1 VVVQTPAALGCN
13 TLYDQITTG
22 DGLEDHASGE
32 EIVSEEY
39 QEEYG
44 NILMLIA

>member
-1 VVVQTPAALGCN
+1 MVVQTPTALGCN

-44 NILMLIA
+44 IISMFMV